1 MAGRSAGPDSG
12 YALAGLVIGGRG
24 AVRSTIV
31 PQRQGVGG
39 YSCSSSSAFRTGTTA
54 ELFVAGD
61 LPEMPL
67 AA

>member
-1 MAGRSAGPDSG
+1 M
-12 YALAGLVIGGRG
+12 GGRG

-39 YSCSSSSAFRTGTTA
+39 DSCSSSSAFRTGTTA

-67 AA
+67 AM